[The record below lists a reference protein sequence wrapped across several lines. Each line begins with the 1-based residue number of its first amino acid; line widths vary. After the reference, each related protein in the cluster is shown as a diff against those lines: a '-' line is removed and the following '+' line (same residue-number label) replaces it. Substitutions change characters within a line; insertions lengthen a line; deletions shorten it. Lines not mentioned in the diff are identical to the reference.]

1 LAHDR
6 LALMASPPTE
16 RPPATT
22 APPTLDLV
30 LLGVAVVAV
39 STSAPLVRVADA
51 PALAIA
57 FWRNALALPVL
68 AGIAVASAAG
78 RAALAGLDR
87 REQRLSALAGLA
99 LAAHFGTWVP
109 SLSFTSVASSVALVS
124 TQPVW
129 AALIARRRGHPVPS
143 GAWWG
148 IGLAMTG
155 ALVLTGVDL
164 RVSAE
169 ALFGDV
175 LALAG
180 GMLAAVYVTVGAE
193 VRRTV
198 PTSVYALVCY
208 GVAAVALLAVCVV
221 GRQSLAGYDATT
233 WWVLAAMV
241 VGPQLLGHTVVNRV
255 LRTTGPTVV
264 SVAILFE
271 IVGAAVLAWLAFDE
285 VPPVSALPAGI
296 LIGAGVVLVVRA
308 EADEPAVRGAPAM
321 E

>member
-1 LAHDR
+1 
-6 LALMASPPTE
+6 MASPSPGT
-16 RPPATT
+16 RAPST

-30 LLGVAVVAV
+30 LLGVAVLAV
-39 STSAPLVRVADA
+39 STAAPLVRVADA
-51 PALAIA
+51 PTLAIA

-68 AGIAVASAAG
+68 AALLAASAGA
-78 RAALAGLDR
+78 RASLRGLDHRERRLSLLAGLF
-87 REQRLSALAGLA
+87 
-99 LAAHFGTWVP
+99 LAAHFAAWVP

-129 AALIARRRGHPVPS
+129 AALIARRRGHHVAR

-148 IGLAMTG
+148 IGLAMAG
-155 ALVLTGVDL
+155 AVVLTGVDVQ
-164 RVSAE
+164 VSAR

-180 GMLAAVYVTVGAE
+180 GALAAAYVTAGAE

-198 PTSVYALVCY
+198 PTAVYALVCY
-208 GVAAVALLAVCVV
+208 GVAAAALLAVCLA
-221 GRQSLAGYDATT
+221 GRQQLAGYDATT
-233 WWVLAAMV
+233 WWALAAMV
-241 VGPQLLGHTVVNRV
+241 AGPQLLGHTVVNRV
-255 LRTTGPTVV
+255 LRTTGPTLV

-285 VPPVSALPAGI
+285 VPPVSAVPAGI
-296 LIGAGVVLVVRA
+296 LIIAGVVLVVRA
-308 EADEPAVRGAPAM
+308 EAGEPAVAGAPAL